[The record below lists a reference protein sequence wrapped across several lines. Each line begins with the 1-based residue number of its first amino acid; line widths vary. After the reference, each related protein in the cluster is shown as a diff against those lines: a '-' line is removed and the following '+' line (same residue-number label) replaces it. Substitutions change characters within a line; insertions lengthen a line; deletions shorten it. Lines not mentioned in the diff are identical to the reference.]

1 MKVLV
6 TGAPLTTTIVL
17 APPPCLSP
25 HACPG
30 TKTAQDYWFLVYV
43 SYCQ

>member
-17 APPPCLSP
+17 PPLPCLSP

-30 TKTAQDYWFLVYV
+30 TKTAQDYWILLYV
-43 SYCQ
+43 SCFQ